1 MPQYQFLDRIMN
13 TVSLQTKPTSK
24 YKKSNNVLLRGIG
37 GILIS
42 NQLNSSPMVIS
53 KSLEL
58 PNTNFSFL
66 TERYIEGAFVDT
78 NWTFTYFSSSASLEV
93 PNGFSSSTDYETSS
107 TIAFFPQII
116 ETLQGSDAKDT
127 YLVFNVD
134 QNISAS
140 DPLALTNYK
149 LVNSSSAFFT
159 TYSEPVYNSY
169 PLNYSYSGIIN
180 TANYLYIPK
189 VNDDM
194 ILALDLEFNEIFE
207 YVEPQDVEEYIPPN
221 PEDLTI
227 ITLKE
232 FWG

>member
-1 MPQYQFLDRIMN
+1 MPQYQFLDRIIN

-24 YKKSNNVLLRGIG
+24 YKKSNNVLLRGIN

-42 NQLNSSPMVIS
+42 NQLNPSSMVIS

-66 TERYIEGAFVDT
+66 TEKHIEGALVDT
-78 NWTFTYFSSSASLEV
+78 NWTFTYFNSSTSLEISDS
-93 PNGFSSSTDYETSS
+93 FSTISEYNSSS
-107 TIAFFPQII
+107 TIAFFSQNS
-116 ETLQGSDAKDT
+116 ESTSTSVNKDA
-127 YLVFNVD
+127 YLILNID
-134 QNISAS
+134 QSISTS
-140 DPLALTNYK
+140 DPSALINYK

-159 TYSEPVYNSY
+159 TYSEPTYNSY

-180 TANYLYIPK
+180 TGNYLYIPK

-194 ILALDLEFNEIFE
+194 ILALDLEFNKIFE

>member
-1 MPQYQFLDRIMN
+1 MPQYQFLDRIIN

-24 YKKSNNVLLRGIG
+24 YKKSNNVLLRGINS
-37 GILIS
+37 ILIS
-42 NQLNSSPMVIS
+42 NQLNPSSMVIS

-66 TERYIEGAFVDT
+66 TEKYIEGAFVDT
-78 NWTFTYFSSSASLEV
+78 NWTFTYFNYSASLEISDS
-93 PNGFSSSTDYETSS
+93 FSPISEYDSSS
-107 TIAFFPQII
+107 TIAFFPQVSESSNTI
-116 ETLQGSDAKDT
+116 ANKDT
-127 YLVFNVD
+127 YLILNLD

-180 TANYLYIPK
+180 IANYLYIPK

-194 ILALDLEFNEIFE
+194 ILALDLESNKIFE
-207 YVEPQDVEEYIPPN
+207 YIEPQNVEEYIPPN